1 MRYIDPDGRQGTDIY
16 KLDKSGNL
24 TWMAES
30 KTDVIYGEK
39 NFDKNENLKVD
50 SDGGVEVGE
59 KGYIKNNSLRW
70 RKRLTYAP

>member
-1 MRYIDPDGRQGTDIY
+1 
-16 KLDKSGNL
+16 
-24 TWMAES
+24 MAES